1 MLFSRKDYLLFAVAL
16 LLITTAFLCMAFD
29 SSVNGFGILTRTLAP
44 PVLLAGLLLPIPGIL
59 GFEYST
65 LKALYTILRTN
76 TFKHSGAVLVFI
88 VSLVTYLATVEPTAS
103 LWDCSEFMA
112 ASYKLQVPHTPGT
125 PLSLLIGRLF
135 SMFAGG
141 DVTRVALAL
150 NTMSALF
157 SALTISLVYYIIFDM
172 AYSIISNSSRQSL
185 WAVIASATGG
195 SLCLAFSDTFWFSA
209 VEAETYGAACFFMV
223 LMVWMILKGK
233 NAPEP
238 LRSRWLILIS
248 YITGLA
254 FCIHPM
260 CLLALPVLP
269 FTWYV
274 QEDRLTFRAIA
285 VTTGVGCFLILAIN
299 RFVSVGIFEAAF
311 YLDLFLVNSLN
322 APFYTGAFVLLV
334 ALVFTFRL
342 LLQRFRIYKTYSWS
356 VVFLLAGFLPYGMLF
371 IRSNHNPP
379 IDENSPENLSMIKA
393 YMNRESYGT
402 RPLLY
407 GPYFDAKIENVA
419 AGKQIYHKGQQVYEP
434 TGKLSEYEYDAH
446 RQTIFPRI
454 YSNDA
459 NHVETYRQ
467 WTGLKPGEKPG
478 FSDNIGYLLRYQFT
492 HMYLRYFL
500 WNFAGREG
508 DVQYSNW
515 LAPWESISL
524 ENIESKSQRARNQ
537 YWMIPLVLGIAGS
550 IYQYRRNR
558 HAFTSTLIF
567 FLITGVV
574 LVLYLNS
581 PPNEPRERD
590 YIYVGSYIAFSFWI
604 GLGIAALYSL
614 LHRWETA
621 WLVTGLVSIA
631 VPLWMCVQNIDDH
644 DRSGRTFQ
652 IDHARNVLQSCAP
665 NAILFTGGDNDTF
678 PLWYLQEV
686 EDFRT
691 DVRIMVLSYF
701 NTDWY
706 IDQLRNT
713 YYQSKPFKLMLPEKS
728 YRQYGPNDVL
738 YLQESIHEGI
748 DAVKYL
754 TLLKDEHPALR
765 MQTASGDIYSLLPSR
780 TLRVAVDKH
789 TFITSG
795 QKNFVT
801 KDSLSDELSL
811 TVTGEYLP
819 KNALAFLDLLI
830 SNQWERPIYFNFTSL
845 NTFDLDLK
853 PYMVQE
859 GQLYHLLP
867 IQPQHKGI
875 AINTALMYK
884 NLVEQADYSN
894 LADEDVYF
902 NYEDYQLRMIIPLQQ
917 TLNTLAEAFYE
928 EGNLAMAEKVLV
940 TSVDKL
946 YQDHFTPSITSL
958 HAAHML
964 MALQKNDLA
973 LKLSRN
979 VFQFYYGYAQ
989 QHATVNSNETD
1000 AYLLRRSAAI
1010 LSQLGYDE
1018 YQKQAETLLSSA
1030 GYK

>member
-1 MLFSRKDYLLFAVAL
+1 MLFSRKDYLFFAAAL
-16 LLITTAFLCMAFD
+16 LLIMTAFLCMALD
-29 SSVNGFGILTRTLAP
+29 SSANGFGILTRTLAP
-44 PVLLAGLLLPIPGIL
+44 PVLLAGLLLPVPVIL
-59 GFEYST
+59 GFEYIT
-65 LKALYTILRTN
+65 PKVLYTGFRSN
-76 TFKHSGAVLVFI
+76 MFKHTGAFLVFI
-88 VSLVTYLATVEPTAS
+88 VSLVTYLTTLEPTAS
-103 LWDCSEFMA
+103 LWDCSEFIA
-112 ASYKLQVPHTPGT
+112 AAYKLQVPHTPGT
-125 PLSLLIGRLF
+125 PLSLLIGRIF
-135 SMFAGG
+135 SMIAGG

-150 NTMSALF
+150 NSMSALF

-172 AYSIISNSSRQSL
+172 TRAVTGQSTKHAL
-185 WAVIASATGG
+185 RVAAASATGG

-209 VEAETYGAACFFMV
+209 VEAETYGAACFFMM
-223 LMVWMILKGK
+223 LLIWMILKGK

-248 YITGLA
+248 YIAGLA

-274 QEDRLTFRAIA
+274 QQYRLTFRAI
-285 VTTGVGCFLILAIN
+285 VFTVGIGCFLILAIN

-311 YLDLFLVNSLN
+311 YLDLFLVNSLK
-322 APFYTGAFVLLV
+322 APFYTGALVLLIAIV
-334 ALVFTFRL
+334 IIVRL
-342 LLQRFRIYKTYSWS
+342 MLSRFPSYKAYSWA

-434 TGKLSEYEYDAH
+434 TGKLSEYEYEAH

-459 NHVETYRQ
+459 NHIETYRQ
-467 WTGLKPGEKPG
+467 WTELKPGAKPG
-478 FSDNIGYLLRYQFT
+478 FIDNIGYLLRYQFT

-515 LAPWESISL
+515 LAPWEPLSL
-524 ENIESKSQRARNQ
+524 ENIEPHAQRARNQ
-537 YWMIPLVLGIAGS
+537 YWMIPLILGIAGS

-558 HAFTSTLIF
+558 HAFTGTLIF

-604 GLGIAALYSL
+604 GLGIAAVYALFQ
-614 LHRWETA
+614 RWKVS
-621 WLVTGLVSIA
+621 WLIAGLIGIA
-631 VPLWMCVQNIDDH
+631 VPLWMYLQNVDDH

-686 EDFRT
+686 EGFRT

-706 IDQLRNT
+706 IGQLRNT
-713 YYQSKPFKLMLPEKS
+713 YYQSKPFKLLLSEKS

-738 YLQESIHEGI
+738 YLQESIREGI
-748 DAVKYL
+748 DAARYL

-780 TLRVAVDKH
+780 ALRVPVDK
-789 TFITSG
+789 
-795 QKNFVT
+795 QKFKASNQSNFVSQ
-801 KDSLSDELSL
+801 DSLSDELTL
-811 TVTGEYLP
+811 TVTGDYLP

-867 IQPQHKGI
+867 IQPQQEGI

-894 LADEDVYF
+894 LSDPDVYF

-917 TLNTLAEAFYE
+917 TINTLAESFYA
-928 EGNLAMAEKVLV
+928 EGNEAMAEKVLM
-940 TSVDKL
+940 TAVDKL
-946 YQDHFTPSITSL
+946 YLDHFTPSITSL

-964 MALQKNDLA
+964 MALNKNDLA
-973 LKLSRN
+973 FRLSRN
-979 VFQFYYGYAQ
+979 VFQFYYSYAQ

-1010 LSQLGYDE
+1010 LNQLGYDE
-1018 YQKQAETLLSSA
+1018 YEKQAETLLSSA
-1030 GYK
+1030 DNK